1 METLVFRAV
10 RESSPRSG
18 AQGLFGL
25 LDCYTYMKAVVE
37 TLEDNKVKLSV
48 ELDEEEF
55 EKDIDAAFRK
65 IAREVRIP
73 GFRPGKAPRRILEAR
88 LGKETGRAEA
98 IRDALP
104 DYYAKAVYENEIDV
118 IAPPDLEVTSGEGSG
133 PVAFQAVVEVR
144 PRISLAGFEN
154 LRVEIPSP
162 VVSDSDI
169 EAQIDRMRARFGELE
184 PAGRPAKKGDFVTLD
199 VTAERDG
206 SPVSSLSADDFLY
219 EVGSAAVLVEFDEH
233 LDGAAEGDEL
243 EFPAEVP
250 GEGAVTVR
258 LVVKEVKARRLP
270 ELTDEWASEA
280 SEFDT
285 VEELRAD
292 LAQRM
297 AMVKRA
303 QSSVALRNA
312 VLEALVELVTDE
324 VPKAMVDSE
333 VQRQIHDLGHRLE
346 GQRATIDDY
355 LQATGQTPEELVAS
369 YAEQAVPSVKADLA
383 LRSVAERL
391 GLEPSEADMEG
402 EFERLARVY
411 GMEPGR
417 VRADLESSGQL
428 PAVRADWKKTHAL
441 EWLLQH
447 AEIVDKDG
455 NPIDRSLLESEP
467 ATKST
472 NDPDSGV
479 SSGDDDTGAP
489 ADASLA
495 ETDGDATAGDAARV
509 GMGQPAAA
517 GDEDEENLQ

>member
-1 METLVFRAV
+1 
-10 RESSPRSG
+10 
-18 AQGLFGL
+18 
-25 LDCYTYMKAVVE
+25 MKAVVE

-88 LGKETGRAEA
+88 LGKESGRAEA

-104 DYYAKAVYENEIDV
+104 DYYAKAIYENEIDV

-133 PVAFQAVVEVR
+133 PVAFEAVVEVR
-144 PRISLAGFEN
+144 PRISLAGYEG

-162 VVSDSDI
+162 VVSESDVD
-169 EAQIDRMRARFGELE
+169 AQVDRMRARFGELE
-184 PAGRPAKKGDFVTLD
+184 PAGRPAEKGDFVTVD

-206 SPVSSLSADDFLY
+206 ASVSALSADDFLY
-219 EVGSAAVLVEFDEH
+219 EVGSASVLVEFDEH
-233 LDGAAEGDEL
+233 LEGASGGDEL

-258 LVVKEVKARRLP
+258 LVVKEVKSRRLP

-285 VEELRAD
+285 VGELRAD

-303 QSSVALRNA
+303 QASVALRNA
-312 VLEALVELVTDE
+312 VLEALIELVTDE

-346 GQRATIDDY
+346 AQRATIDDY
-355 LQATGQTPEELVAS
+355 LEATGQTPEELVAGF
-369 YAEQAVPSVKADLA
+369 AGQAVPSVKADLA
-383 LRSVAERL
+383 LRAVAESL
-391 GLEPSEADMEG
+391 GLEPSEQDMET

-411 GMEPGR
+411 GMESSR
-417 VRADLESSGQL
+417 VRADLEAGGQL

-441 EWLLQH
+441 DWLLEH
-447 AEIVDKDG
+447 VEIVDKDG
-455 NPIDRSLLESEP
+455 NPVDRSLLESDP
-467 ATKST
+467 SSGST
-472 NDPDSGV
+472 AEPDSGV
-479 SSGDDDTGAP
+479 SSEDEHGGATPEVPLDEATGV
-489 ADASLA
+489 
-495 ETDGDATAGDAARV
+495 ATAGEAASS
-509 GMGQPAAA
+509 GMGEPAPA
-517 GDEDEENLQ
+517 GDEDEENVQ

>member
-1 METLVFRAV
+1 VLR
-10 RESSPRSG
+10 SSSRSSG
-18 AQGLFGL
+18 AQGPLWL
-25 LDCYTYMKAVVE
+25 LDCDTYMRAVVE

-88 LGKETGRAEA
+88 LGKESGRSEA

-104 DYYAKAVYENEIDV
+104 DYYAKAVYQNEIDV

-144 PRISLAGFEN
+144 PRISLAGYEG

-162 VVSDSDI
+162 VVSDADVD
-169 EAQIDRMRARFGELE
+169 AQIDRMRARFGELE
-184 PAGRPAKKGDFVTLD
+184 PAGRSAQKGDFVTVD
-199 VTAERDG
+199 VSAERDG
-206 SPVSSLSADDFLY
+206 SPVSALSADDFLY
-219 EVGSAAVLVEFDEH
+219 EVGSASVLVEFDEH
-233 LDGAAEGDEL
+233 LDGASEGDEL
-243 EFPAEVP
+243 EFPADLP
-250 GEGAVTVR
+250 GEGAVAVR
-258 LVVKEVKARRLP
+258 IIVKEVKTRRLP
-270 ELTDEWASEA
+270 ELTDEWAAEA

-303 QSSVALRNA
+303 QASVALRNA
-312 VLEALVELVTDE
+312 VLEALIELVTDE

-346 GQRATIDDY
+346 AQRATIDDY

-369 YAEQAVPSVKADLA
+369 YAGQAVPSVKADLA
-383 LRSVAERL
+383 LRAVAERL
-391 GLEPSEADMEG
+391 GLEPSEQDMEA
-402 EFERLARVY
+402 ELERLARVY
-411 GMEPGR
+411 GMEPSR
-417 VRADLESSGQL
+417 VRSDLEVGGQL

-441 EWLLQH
+441 EWLLEH
-447 AEIVDKDG
+447 VEIVDKDG
-455 NPIDRSLLESEP
+455 NPVDRSLLESDS
-467 ATKST
+467 ASGST
-472 NDPDSGV
+472 ADLDRGV
-479 SSGDDDTGAP
+479 SSEGEHAGATP
-489 ADASLA
+489 EASLA
-495 ETDGDATAGDAARV
+495 ENPGVGTAGEAASG
-509 GMGQPAAA
+509 GMGEPALA
-517 GDEDEENLQ
+517 GEEDEENVQ